1 MRRLAV
7 SIAIISV
14 LTLLGGITAG
24 LILAG
29 DQAPRAVP
37 PSPETGGSP
46 QEATPEA
53 TEDPTPPDEPTP
65 TPTPIPLRLPG
76 LLEQLQTPGPATQRS
91 TENSAPVQGSSGQ
104 GTLLYTW
111 EDGDRTMRV
120 VLQTEQ
126 AVQETAS
133 NTLQDIAGAR
143 GSKDST
149 VKKPDTHGVD
159 AQPVFRSESGGG
171 LMTLTGGVLLALDP
185 EWDQAKVQS
194 FFSRNNISTNRT
206 SELEFL
212 KNVFLVKTEPGF
224 PSLELANALA
234 GQDGVVSSSPNW
246 HREVEA
252 R

>member
-1 MRRLAV
+1 MGMRRLAV
-7 SIAIISV
+7 PIAIISV
-14 LTLLGGITAG
+14 LTLLGGVTAG
-24 LILAG
+24 LIWAG

-53 TEDPTPPDEPTP
+53 TEDPTPTDEP

-76 LLEQLQTPGPATQRS
+76 LPEQLQTPGPATQRS
-91 TENSAPVQGSSGQ
+91 TENSDPVQGSSGQ
-104 GTLLYTW
+104 GTLYTW
-111 EDGDRTMRV
+111 EDGDRTLRV

-126 AVQETAS
+126 AVQEIAS

-185 EWDQAKVQS
+185 EWDQAKVES

>member
-1 MRRLAV
+1 MGMRRLAV
-7 SIAIISV
+7 PIAIISV
-14 LTLLGGITAG
+14 LTLLGGVTAG
-24 LILAG
+24 LIWAG

-53 TEDPTPPDEPTP
+53 TEDPTPTDEP

-76 LLEQLQTPGPATQRS
+76 LPEQLQTPGPATQRS
-91 TENSAPVQGSSGQ
+91 TENSDPVPGSSGQ
-104 GTLLYTW
+104 GTLYTW
-111 EDGDRTMRV
+111 EDGDRTMRI

-185 EWDQAKVQS
+185 EWDQAKVES

>member
-7 SIAIISV
+7 PIAIISA
-14 LTLLGGITAG
+14 LTVLGGVTAG
-24 LILAG
+24 LIVAG
-29 DQAPRAVP
+29 DQAPLAVP

-46 QEATPEA
+46 QEATPQA
-53 TEDPTPPDEPTP
+53 TEEPTPTDEPTP

-76 LLEQLQTPGPATQRS
+76 LPEQLQTPGPATQRS
-91 TENSAPVQGSSGQ
+91 RENSDPVRGSSGQ
-104 GTLLYTW
+104 GTLYTW
-111 EDGDRTMRV
+111 EDGDRTIRV
-120 VLQTEQ
+120 VLQTEP

-133 NTLQDIAGAR
+133 DTLQDIAGAR

-149 VKKPDTHGVD
+149 LKKPDTHGVD

-185 EWDQAKVQS
+185 EWDEAKVES

-212 KNVFLVKTEPGF
+212 KNVFLVDTEPGF

>member
-1 MRRLAV
+1 MGMRRLAV
-7 SIAIISV
+7 PIAIISV
-14 LTLLGGITAG
+14 LTLLGGVTAG
-24 LILAG
+24 LIWAG
-29 DQAPRAVP
+29 DQPPRAVP

-53 TEDPTPPDEPTP
+53 TEDPTPTDEP

-76 LLEQLQTPGPATQRS
+76 LPEQLQTPGPATQRS
-91 TENSAPVQGSSGQ
+91 TENSDPVQGSSGQ
-104 GTLLYTW
+104 GTLYTW

-126 AVQETAS
+126 AVQEIAS

-185 EWDQAKVQS
+185 EWDQAKVES

>member
-29 DQAPRAVP
+29 
-37 PSPETGGSP
+37 GSP
-46 QEATPEA
+46 QEAPPEA

-104 GTLLYTW
+104 GALYTW

-120 VLQTEQ
+120 VLQ

-133 NTLQDIAGAR
+133 NTFQDIAGAR
-143 GSKDST
+143 GGKDST

-185 EWDQAKVQS
+185 EWDQAKVES